1 MTLFENDLLLKIL
14 DHEEIK
20 LLLITVFDNLF

>member
-14 DHEEIK
+14 DYEEIK